1 MFLPRYTMRNIR
13 IISSFLIIKSG
24 YLSSF
29 NDFAMYELL
38 QSGMSFRIMRPL
50 LVVSTAYIL
59 PGIGF
64 SSPFLYAS
72 SAILSPTLN
81 VGYIA
86 SSRIICHM
94 SIEVSKSMMRDSS
107 KFSWLFWTYLRMS
120 VSGCPAITV
129 GSIGARFSSNIV
141 GSCFSVLSDNISPV
155 PVMSHVVFSS
165 GKAS

>member
-1 MFLPRYTMRNIR
+1 MLLPKYTIRNVR
-13 IISSFLIIKSG
+13 IISSSLIIKSG

-29 NDFAMYELL
+29 NDLAIYAPFS
-38 QSGMSFRIMRPL
+38 SGISFRIMRPL
-50 LVVSTAYIL
+50 LVVSTAYVL

-72 SAILSPTLN
+72 SAILSPVLN
-81 VGYIA
+81 VGNIA

-94 SIEVSKSMMRDSS
+94 SIGVSKSMMRDSS

-120 VSGCPAITV
+120 VSGCPATAV
-129 GSIGARFSSNIV
+129 GSIGARFSFNIV
-141 GSCFSVLSDNISPV
+141 GSWFSVLSDNISPV